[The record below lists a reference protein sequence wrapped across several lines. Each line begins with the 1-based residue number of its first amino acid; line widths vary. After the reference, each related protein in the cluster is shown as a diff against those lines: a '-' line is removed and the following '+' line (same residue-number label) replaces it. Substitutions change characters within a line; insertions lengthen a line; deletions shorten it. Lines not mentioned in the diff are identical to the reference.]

1 MLDVKLLENDPEFVK
16 TQLSRRGLVE
26 GLDEVVGLI
35 AQRKVAI
42 ASLESKQS
50 MRNAASKSLQ
60 GASKDEIDS
69 KRQALKD
76 LSNQIKGEQQVLSQL
91 ETEMTDGLMRI
102 PNILLPDVPDGKDEG
117 DNVETKQV
125 GSPQKFD
132 FPVRDHVALGEALG
146 ILDFERAAKI
156 SGSRFAFLK
165 GDLSRLNRA
174 LMSYCLDY
182 HIEHGDTE
190 LTPPYMVKENAM
202 RGTAQFP
209 KFAEDVFEVKDEDP
223 YYLIPT
229 AEVPVTNF
237 HADEIIEENLPKRYC
252 AYSPCF
258 RAEAG
263 SAGKDTRGLI
273 RLHQFEKVEMV
284 RFCHPDAAA
293 GELDEMVGR
302 ASDLL
307 SKLEL
312 PHRLVTLCSGDTG
325 ANAEKTIDIEV
336 WIPAQETYR
345 EISSC
350 STFGTFQA
358 RRAKIRYRPAAD
370 GGKKAKPE
378 LVATLNGS
386 GLPMGRTLVAI
397 MENHQNA
404 DGSISIPEVLRPYM
418 GGQEVIPSTTA

>member
-1 MLDVKLLENDPEFVK
+1 MLDIKLLENDPEFVR
-16 TQLSRRGLVE
+16 TQLSRRGPVE
-26 GLDEVVGLI
+26 GLDAALELI
-35 AQRKVAI
+35 SKRKLAI
-42 ASLESKQS
+42 ASLEAKQAE
-50 MRNAASKSLQ
+50 RNAASKSLQ
-60 GASKDEIDS
+60 KASKDEINA

-76 LSNQIKGEQQVLSQL
+76 LSQSIKDEQYALSEL
-91 ETEMTDGLMRI
+91 EEKLADRMMRI
-102 PNILLPDVPDGKDEG
+102 PNILLKDVPDGADESG
-117 DNVETKQV
+117 NVETSRIGTPKQ
-125 GSPQKFD
+125 FD
-132 FPVRDHVALGEALG
+132 YPVLDHVALGEALD

-156 SGSRFAFLK
+156 SGARFAFLK
-165 GDLSRLNRA
+165 GALSRLNRA
-174 LMSYCLDY
+174 LASFCLDY
-182 HIEHGDTE
+182 HLDKGDVE
-190 LTPPYMVKENAM
+190 LTPPYMVKEGAM
-202 RGTAQFP
+202 RGTGQFP
-209 KFAEDVFEVKDEDP
+209 KFVEDAFEVKNDDS

-229 AEVPVTNF
+229 AEVPVTNY
-237 HADEIIEENLPKRYC
+237 HADEILEGDLPRRYF

-273 RLHQFEKVEMV
+273 RLHQFEKIEMV

-293 GELDEMVGR
+293 AELDEMVGR
-302 ASDLL
+302 ASELL

-325 ANAEKTIDIEV
+325 ANAEKTVDIEV
-336 WIPAQETYR
+336 WIPAQNTYR

-358 RRAKIRYRPAAD
+358 RRAKIRHRPVAD

-386 GLPMGRTLVAI
+386 GLPMGRTLVAL

-404 DGSISIPEVLRPYM
+404 DGSITIPEVLRPYM
-418 GGQEVIPSTTA
+418 GGQEVINDQ